1 MPGLL
6 KRNAHCPK
14 CGDPL
19 LALVDTTQPSGNVTR
34 ELFHDR
40 WPGASLKARRKRR
53 CVQQFSDFDMAQR
66 ERNKLEVSRGK
77 R

>member
-1 MPGLL
+1 MPGL
-6 KRNAHCPK
+6 RNAHCPK

-19 LALVDTTQPSGNVTR
+19 AGLVDTAEPGGKVTR

-40 WPGASLKARRKRR
+40 WPGASPKARRKRR
-53 CVQQFSDFDMAQR
+53 CVQRFSDFDVAQR